1 MDLANGSATDGGN
14 VIVEEGDLTI
24 TNSTV
29 YLGVA
34 DHGGGP
40 LRDSDPRP
48 AGPLTLWDQGAF
60 EAQ

>member
-1 MDLANGSATDGGN
+1 